1 MEAIGN
7 KFSIDELFSLFSD
20 RINFCSPNWIAQ
32 NYAEYIWQKASDE
45 LSYHTEGFDDEE
57 FEETQFAIEEEL
69 KENTEKA
76 FVSALSF
83 FLNKIEVS
91 LVKRN
96 FSYSFS
102 SEDWVQSYKLLS
114 AMLFECGEVIDFHRY
129 SDVKEAVIN
138 NLCWLESW
146 SKKFAS
152 SSLEDLFGREVE
164 KIFR

>member
-1 MEAIGN
+1 MEGIGK

-20 RINFCSPNWIAQ
+20 RISSRSPNSIAE
-32 NYAEYIWQKASDE
+32 NYAEYIWQKASDD
-45 LSYHTEGFDDEE
+45 LNYHTEGFEDEE
-57 FEETQFAIEEEL
+57 FEQAQVMIEEEL
-69 KENTEKA
+69 AENTEKA

-114 AMLFECGEVIDFHRY
+114 AMIFECGEVIDFHRY
-129 SDVKEAVIN
+129 SDVEEAVVN
-138 NLCWLESW
+138 NLYWLESW
-146 SKKFAS
+146 SKKFSS
-152 SSLEDLFGREVE
+152 SSLEDLFSREVE

>member
-1 MEAIGN
+1 MEGVGK

-20 RINFCSPNWIAQ
+20 RINSRSPNSIAQ
-32 NYAEYIWQKASDE
+32 NYAEYIWQKASDD
-45 LSYHTEGFDDEE
+45 LSFHTEGFEDEE
-57 FEETQFAIEEEL
+57 FEQAQIEIEEEL
-69 KENTEKA
+69 RENTEKA
-76 FVSALSF
+76 FVSALSS

-114 AMLFECGEVIDFHRY
+114 AMIFECGEVIDFHRY
-129 SDVKEAVIN
+129 SSAEEAVID
-138 NLCWLESW
+138 NLYWLESW
-146 SKKFAS
+146 SKKFSS
-152 SSLEDLFGREVE
+152 SSLEDLFSREVE